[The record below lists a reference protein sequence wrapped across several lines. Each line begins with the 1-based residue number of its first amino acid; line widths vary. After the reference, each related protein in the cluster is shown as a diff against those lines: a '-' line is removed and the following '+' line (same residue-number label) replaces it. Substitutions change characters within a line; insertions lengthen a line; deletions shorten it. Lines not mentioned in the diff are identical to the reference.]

1 MGYFFYQ
8 KVEPYGYFLS
18 KKLKYFSL
26 TKLKYLSRI
35 NKMTTIQTFGDKV
48 VMLSNSS
55 GISAAEIAVKQ
66 QLILAEDIPEGGFV
80 KRNRWQ
86 SNEQLTRLTAELGIN
101 LADIVLDEEKENF
114 NDYIKYC
121 LNFLEY
127 DDDEDA
133 VYIKE
138 WLRDFDENNLEGYN
152 WWHSENIVIMEEI
165 IRRSNDTRE
174 TMANTLRTLQNI
186 LRVKEEQ
193 Y

>member
-55 GISAAEIAVKQ
+55 GITAAEIAVKQ

-152 WWHSENIVIMEEI
+152 WWHSENMVIMEEI
-165 IRRSNDTRE
+165 IRRKHDTRE
-174 TMANTLRTLQNI
+174 TMANTLRKLQAI
-186 LRVKEEQ
+186 LRMEEQ
-193 Y
+193 D

>member
-1 MGYFFYQ
+1 MGYFFIVKH
-8 KVEPYGYFLS
+8 KVNFY

-26 TKLKYLSRI
+26 TKLKYLSTI

-55 GISAAEIAVKQ
+55 GITAAEIAVKQ
-66 QLILAEDIPEGGFV
+66 QLILAEDIPAGGLV

-86 SNEQLTRLTAELGIN
+86 SNEQLTRLTVELGIN
-101 LADIVLDEEKENF
+101 LADIALDEEKENF

-152 WWHSENIVIMEEI
+152 WWHSENMVIMEEI
-165 IRRSNDTRE
+165 IRRKHDTRE
-174 TMANTLRTLQNI
+174 TMANTLRKLQAI
-186 LRVKEEQ
+186 LRMEEQ
-193 Y
+193 D